1 MVLIWVLGRFIL
13 CKRGIEDMCVLE
25 SHKSDILYKKHN
37 SVFGQVHSWLQGNTN
52 NLIECK

>member
-25 SHKSDILYKKHN
+25 SHKTTFCIRSTIQCLDKFIHGYK
-37 SVFGQVHSWLQGNTN
+37 GTQT
-52 NLIECK
+52 I